1 MAEAFWHHSS
11 LPWHKLFPMVRTL
24 LAIAVLMASCKT
36 TSFYVVRH
44 AEKEA
49 APTGDMM
56 TTDVP
61 LSAAGQERAVAL
73 RDQLKD
79 KGISTIYSTPTNRTT
94 GTVRPLSAAT
104 GVAIQLYNP
113 QDPIFLKNLVRHK
126 GAPVL
131 VVGHSNTVD
140 DMVNTLTGKSLLQD
154 MPDNQYGDLFL
165 VKVRGKKTELVKER
179 YGR

>member
-1 MAEAFWHHSS
+1 
-11 LPWHKLFPMVRTL
+11 MV
-24 LAIAVLMASCKT
+24 LALAVLMTSCKT
-36 TSFYVVRH
+36 TSFYVIRH

-49 APTGDMM
+49 APAGNMM

-61 LSAAGQERAVAL
+61 LSAAGQERAIAL
-73 RDQLKD
+73 REQLKD
-79 KGISTIYSTPTNRTT
+79 KGIGTIYSTPTNRTT
-94 GTVRPLSAAT
+94 GTARPLSAAT
-104 GVAIQLYNP
+104 NVAIQLYDP
-113 QDPIFLKNLVRHK
+113 KDPIFIKNLVRHK

-140 DMVNTLTGKSLLQD
+140 DVVNTLSGKNLLQD
-154 MPDNQYGDLFL
+154 LPDNQYGDLFL